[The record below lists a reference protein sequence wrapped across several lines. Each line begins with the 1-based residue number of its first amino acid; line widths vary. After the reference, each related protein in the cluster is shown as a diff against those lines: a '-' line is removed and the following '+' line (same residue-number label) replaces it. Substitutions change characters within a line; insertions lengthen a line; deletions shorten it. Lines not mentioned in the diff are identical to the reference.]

1 MMPPSPPAFIIVGR
15 VRKAHGIRGEVV
27 VEVITDEPDA
37 IFASGR
43 RVFAGT
49 PAGELSPTRQ
59 ELHVATCRPFNEGL
73 LVRFAEVPD
82 RNAAETWRG
91 RYLLLPAG
99 ELPAPDEHEV
109 YVHEL
114 VGMRVELA
122 GGESVG
128 TVEEL
133 YELPQGLAIDVR
145 RSAPREAE
153 TVMLPY
159 DERTVASVDKTARV
173 IVVTPPEGLLE

>member
-1 MMPPSPPAFIIVGR
+1 MTQPAFIIVGR

-27 VEVITDEPDA
+27 VETITDAPDA

-49 PAGELSPTRQ
+49 ATGDLAPNRL
-59 ELHVATCRPFNEGL
+59 ELHVASVRPFNEGL
-73 LVRFAEVPD
+73 LVGFAEVPD

-91 RYLLLPAG
+91 RYLLLPAA
-99 ELPAPDEHEV
+99 EVAPPDDDEV

-114 VGMRVELA
+114 VGMRVELP
-122 GGESVG
+122 GGQPVG
-128 TVEEL
+128 TVEET

-145 RSAPREAE
+145 RDTPRETE

-159 DERTVASVDKTARV
+159 DERTIASVDRDTRV
-173 IVVTPPEGLLE
+173 IVVTPPDGLLE